1 MTTIMTVRAL
11 ATMMKATMIIVF
23 PLPHPLP
30 PPPPPAPPSA
40 PPPSTP
46 PPGPGVATK
55 FSCPPTPE
63 MCSFV
68 FEGYETELPT
78 ITLPA
83 LSTTT
88 AASKQAFRPKTAY
101 DANLEPGTLVAL
113 LRGSTLD
120 LSDTV
125 ADMSRIMC
133 LGGKKKNATLPRF
146 TFKLTP
152 DGHLRY
158 DDTRVSG
165 DMAWLAAA
173 QTAEGAVVNEVSHS
187 RRVWPAYA
195 CQGKQPASEFPQQE
209 KLRAVQSEVCGGCY
223 GDEAEMAMR
232 ELWSGEM
239 QEVQISSSA
248 CGLWSY
254 RLPARLSLVCLLAVR
269 GPAFG
274 PARQKSLLSVR
285 APGGENGVAA
295 SERCGG
301 SNKRDRRSPAPAAA
315 GSAMTPELTPD
326 GATAVLGTAASQE
339 NAEECAAVLARLGRS
354 ADSLPPDLA
363 DAIARGRVPGEVVER
378 YAEME
383 NTVVLGYLLRFGGF
397 KERLLADDLFMT
409 KVAIECGI
417 GICTKTSAELE
428 RRRAAF
434 FPEFDFVIADVI
446 MALIADFML
455 VWLPAPTIPL
465 HPALAKEATALQKF
479 LDTCPDNAFQV
490 PVRGTEYTLLQRFTA
505 VLRNGAKLMV
515 VGTTASLFGCGMT
528 NALQWVRRVLAAPPA
543 AAAAT
548 VPSLDL
554 TAASF
559 PLDSSAEL
567 AATLN
572 PAAAIDAATTAALV
586 LDPAVAADVA
596 AAVSASAADVAAAL
610 ATAAEVAT
618 SAAGTMPPDLEVPIL
633 ATSLAYGSYA
643 AISANLRYQ
652 ILAGVIEQQW
662 LEPRFHG
669 NKTLLSVLSFIF
681 RTSNTFI
688 GSLLWVDYARW
699 IGSLPGQGKK
709 VCVTGASGFIGS
721 YLVKLLLDRGYNV
734 RGTVRDATN
743 EDKTSWIRDLAEGT
757 PGKLELFSADLGKPG
772 SFDEAVEGC
781 DYVCHVASL
790 VRMSVP
796 NPQTVVDAALEG
808 TRNVF
813 SSIIKHKTAKKVV
826 VTSSVAAIIDYINK
840 DHVFTE
846 EDWNRDLTLKDPYPM
861 GKTLAEKYAWKTAE
875 DLKGQDWSFELVT
888 ICPAMVYGKAI
899 RKAHVRTSL
908 DVIRQL
914 MDGWL
919 FMAPDLYFGIVHVDD
934 VVLAHALALEKDT
947 AKGRYIL
954 CNGDTLSMLEMA
966 AVIKKNYPN
975 AKTPTYTM
983 PNALAYLVSLAIP
996 GVSFEMLVLTANRK
1010 ILFVQTP

>member
-1 MTTIMTVRAL
+1 
-11 ATMMKATMIIVF
+11 
-23 PLPHPLP
+23 
-30 PPPPPAPPSA
+30 
-40 PPPSTP
+40 
-46 PPGPGVATK
+46 
-55 FSCPPTPE
+55 

-68 FEGYETELPT
+68 FEGYETDLPT

-83 LSTTT
+83 LSSTSAADTQ
-88 AASKQAFRPKTAY
+88 AFRPKAAYEKSASKQAFRPKTAY

-133 LGGKKKNATLPRF
+133 LEGQKKNATLPRF
-146 TFKLTP
+146 AFKLTP

-158 DDTRVSG
+158 DDTRVNG

-173 QTAEGAVVNEVSHS
+173 QIAEGAVVRLRMRSVTVDAFGMPMHVKGNSQRANFHS
-187 RRVWPAYA
+187 KRNFAR
-195 CQGKQPASEFPQQE
+195 S
-209 KLRAVQSEVCGGCY
+209 
-223 GDEAEMAMR
+223 
-232 ELWSGEM
+232 
-239 QEVQISSSA
+239 
-248 CGLWSY
+248 
-254 RLPARLSLVCLLAVR
+254 RLAPS

-274 PARQKSLLSVR
+274 PARQKSCLSVR
-285 APGGENGVAA
+285 VPGGEKRAA
-295 SERCGG
+295 AG
-301 SNKRDRRSPAPAAA
+301 STTAAA
-315 GSAMTPELTPD
+315 GSAMSPELTPD
-326 GATAVLGTAASQE
+326 GAAAALGTAASQE

-354 ADSLPPDLA
+354 ADSLPADLA

-383 NTVVLGYLLRFGGF
+383 NTVVLGYLMRFGGF
-397 KERLLADDLFMT
+397 KERLLADDLFM
-409 KVAIECGI
+409 
-417 GICTKTSAELE
+417 TKTSAELE

-490 PVRGTEYTLLQRFTA
+490 PVRGTEYTLLQRFMA

-528 NALQWVRRVLAAPPA
+528 NALQWVRRELAGPPA

-548 VPSLDL
+548 IPSLDL
-554 TAASF
+554 TAAASF
-559 PLDSSAEL
+559 PLDSSSEL

-596 AAVSASAADVAAAL
+596 AAVSASAADVVAAL

-618 SAAGTMPPDLEVPIL
+618 SAAGSMPPDLEVRIL

-652 ILAGVIEQQW
+652 IMAGVIEQQW

-699 IGSLPGQGKK
+699 IG
-709 VCVTGASGFIGS
+709 VHH
-721 YLVKLLLDRGYNV
+721 LVKLLLDRGYHV

-757 PGKLELFSADLGKPG
+757 PGKLELFSADLSKPG

-781 DYVCHVASL
+781 EFVCHVASL

-796 NPQTVVDAALEG
+796 NPQSVVDAALEG

-813 SSIIKHKTAKKVV
+813 SSILKHKTAKKVV
-826 VTSSVAAIIDYINK
+826 VTSSVATIIDYVNNK

-846 EDWNRDLTLKDPYPM
+846 EDWNRDLSLKDPYPM
-861 GKTLAEKYAWKTAE
+861 GACSNKPRC
-875 DLKGQDWSFELVT
+875 D
-888 ICPAMVYGKAI
+888 KA
-899 RKAHVRTSL
+899 A
-908 DVIRQL
+908 
-914 MDGWL
+914 DGW
-919 FMAPDLYFGIVHVDD
+919 MALHGPG
-934 VVLAHALALEKDT
+934 
-947 AKGRYIL
+947 
-954 CNGDTLSMLEMA
+954 
-966 AVIKKNYPN
+966 
-975 AKTPTYTM
+975 
-983 PNALAYLVSLAIP
+983 LVFWHGA
-996 GVSFEMLVLTANRK
+996 R
-1010 ILFVQTP
+1010 

>member
-1 MTTIMTVRAL
+1 ML
-11 ATMMKATMIIVF
+11 ANVSKEWGRVTSLIDRRRRLKPRSEDVNELQKVDFARQARSNKNKNKKPRNGREEEDDGITFTGSSSKKKRKTKAPKQTGQQTEGEESRNDSPVKNTEKNGKNEKTEKNKKNVKKQARQGSTEEGSSSAKKVKRTKGKSRFVDLRRDDEHENGDNDHENDDNDDSDHEGHGDDDDGDNDGDDDGDDDHCF
-23 PLPHPLP
+23 PSPPPPP

-40 PPPSTP
+40 PPPST

-68 FEGYETELPT
+68 FEGYESDLPT

-83 LSTTT
+83 LSSTS
-88 AASKQAFRPKTAY
+88 AASKQSFRPKTAY
-101 DANLEPGTLVAL
+101 DQNLEPGTLVAL
-113 LRGSTLD
+113 LRGSSLD

-133 LGGKKKNATLPRF
+133 LGGQKKNATLPRF

-158 DDTRVSG
+158 DDTRV
-165 DMAWLAAA
+165 
-173 QTAEGAVVNEVSHS
+173 N
-187 RRVWPAYA
+187 
-195 CQGKQPASEFPQQE
+195 
-209 KLRAVQSEVCGGCY
+209 
-223 GDEAEMAMR
+223 
-232 ELWSGEM
+232 
-239 QEVQISSSA
+239 
-248 CGLWSY
+248 
-254 RLPARLSLVCLLAVR
+254 
-269 GPAFG
+269 
-274 PARQKSLLSVR
+274 
-285 APGGENGVAA
+285 GENGSAT
-295 SERCGG
+295 
-301 SNKRDRRSPAPAAA
+301 KRDLGGPAPAAA
-315 GSAMTPELTPD
+315 GSAMSPELTPD
-326 GATAVLGTAASQE
+326 AAVEALGTAASQE

-354 ADSLPPDLA
+354 ADSLPADLA
-363 DAIARGRVPGEVVER
+363 DAIARGRVPGAVVER

-383 NTVVLGYLLRFGGF
+383 NTVVLGYLMRFGGF

-428 RRRAAF
+428 RRRGAF

-490 PVRGTEYTLLQRFTA
+490 PVRGTEYTLLQRFMA

-528 NALQWVRRVLAAPPA
+528 NALQWVRRELAAPPA

-548 VPSLDL
+548 IPSLDL
-554 TAASF
+554 TTAASF

-586 LDPAVAADVA
+586 LDPSVAADVA

-618 SAAGTMPPDLEVPIL
+618 AAAGTIPPDLEVPIL

-669 NKTLLSVLSFIF
+669 NKTLLSVLSFFF

-699 IGSLPGQGKK
+699 IG
-709 VCVTGASGFIGS
+709 
-721 YLVKLLLDRGYNV
+721 
-734 RGTVRDATN
+734 
-743 EDKTSWIRDLAEGT
+743 
-757 PGKLELFSADLGKPG
+757 
-772 SFDEAVEGC
+772 
-781 DYVCHVASL
+781 
-790 VRMSVP
+790 
-796 NPQTVVDAALEG
+796 
-808 TRNVF
+808 
-813 SSIIKHKTAKKVV
+813 
-826 VTSSVAAIIDYINK
+826 
-840 DHVFTE
+840 
-846 EDWNRDLTLKDPYPM
+846 
-861 GKTLAEKYAWKTAE
+861 
-875 DLKGQDWSFELVT
+875 
-888 ICPAMVYGKAI
+888 
-899 RKAHVRTSL
+899 
-908 DVIRQL
+908 
-914 MDGWL
+914 
-919 FMAPDLYFGIVHVDD
+919 
-934 VVLAHALALEKDT
+934 
-947 AKGRYIL
+947 
-954 CNGDTLSMLEMA
+954 
-966 AVIKKNYPN
+966 
-975 AKTPTYTM
+975 
-983 PNALAYLVSLAIP
+983 
-996 GVSFEMLVLTANRK
+996 
-1010 ILFVQTP
+1010 VQ